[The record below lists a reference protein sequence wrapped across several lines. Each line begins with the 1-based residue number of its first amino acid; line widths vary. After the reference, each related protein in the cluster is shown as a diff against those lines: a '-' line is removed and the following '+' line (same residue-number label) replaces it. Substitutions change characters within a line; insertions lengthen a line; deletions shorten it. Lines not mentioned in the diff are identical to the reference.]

1 MDDSSFQKL
10 GPGVWAA
17 AADLVVVDATAAAF
31 LERRLAETARRRV
44 RICAHRGPGAPL
56 QEMFILLAADTYI
69 RPHRH
74 TGKVE
79 SLHVIAGEA
88 DAVFF
93 DEAGAVTA
101 VVALGEHGSGRAFF
115 YRIETP
121 QFHTLLLRSERF
133 FFHEVTTGPFLPE
146 GTSFAPWTPGEDD
159 PAGAARYRAALERQT
174 RAFLRGGAAG
184 GVTPEPGQGILPPR

>member
-1 MDDSSFQKL
+1 MSDQSFQRL

-17 AADLVVVDATAAAF
+17 AADFVVVGAAAAEF

-44 RICAHRGPGAPL
+44 RICAHRSPGAPL

-79 SLHVIAGEA
+79 SLHVIAGQA

-93 DEAGAVTA
+93 DEAGAVTS
-101 VVALGEHGSGRAFF
+101 VIALGEHGSGKAFF
-115 YRIETP
+115 YRIDTP
-121 QFHTLLLRSERF
+121 RFHTLLLRSERF
-133 FFHEVTTGPFLPE
+133 FFHEVTTGPFRPE
-146 GTSFAPWTPGEDD
+146 ETSFAPWAPGEDD
-159 PAGAARYRAALERQT
+159 PEGAARYRSVLEQQVRCFPQARQ
-174 RAFLRGGAAG
+174 GA
-184 GVTPEPGQGILPPR
+184 E